1 LPPNQQKKQTQNKP
15 KTNPIYE
22 SKQRRK
28 DIVVI
33 LLETIRMMIMST
45 NEDNITD
52 WFAAQAQAAPGLDRF
67 PIGIGDDM
75 AQLKLTEDASVLITT
90 DMLLDGSHFD
100 LNTTSIAQAAYKAMS
115 ASLSDCAAMATVPLC
130 AVAAVGLPVDFGQEK
145 LKELHAGIV
154 RAGRAFDCT
163 LIGGDITKW
172 QGDGKLAIC
181 VTMLSKPSAHHPP
194 VRRDGAVEADVICVT
209 GTLGGSLAGKHLTF
223 TPRVNEALA
232 LTKLTVINAMIDIT
246 DGLSTD
252 LNRIC
257 SKSHVSAVI
266 EAAAIPLSDE
276 AKNAPDPLKAA
287 LNDGEDFELLFTLS
301 AENYDRLS
309 EKWDNVTAITKIGQ
323 VTAAGRMRIIGL
335 DGKESILEPRGFD
348 HL

>member
-1 LPPNQQKKQTQNKP
+1 
-15 KTNPIYE
+15 
-22 SKQRRK
+22 
-28 DIVVI
+28 
-33 LLETIRMMIMST
+33 MIMST

-52 WFAAQAQAAPGLDRF
+52 WFAAQGQAAPGLDRF

-75 AQLKLTEDASVLITT
+75 AQVSLSGDASVLVTT

-100 LNTTSIAQAAYKAMS
+100 LNTTSITQAAYKAMS

-130 AVAAVGLPVDFGQEK
+130 AVAAVGLPDGFGEEQ

-154 RAGRAFDCT
+154 RSGRAFDCT

-172 QGDGKLAIC
+172 KGPGKLAIC
-181 VTMLSKPSAHHPP
+181 VTMLSKPSPHHPP
-194 VRRDGAVEADVICVT
+194 VRRDGAKDGDVICVT
-209 GTLGGSLAGKHLTF
+209 GTLGGSLAGKHLAF

-232 LTKLTVINAMIDIT
+232 LTKITVINAMIDIT
-246 DGLSTD
+246 DGLSSD

-257 SKSHVSAVI
+257 SKSQVSAVI

-276 AKNAPDPLKAA
+276 AKNAADPLKAA

-301 AENYDRLS
+301 ADGYERLC
-309 EKWDNVTAITKIGQ
+309 EKWDNATAITKIGT
-323 VTAAGRMRIIGL
+323 VTAAEAERMRIIGS
-335 DGKESILEPRGFD
+335 DGQGSILEPGGFD

>member
-1 LPPNQQKKQTQNKP
+1 
-15 KTNPIYE
+15 
-22 SKQRRK
+22 
-28 DIVVI
+28 
-33 LLETIRMMIMST
+33 MSS

-52 WFAAQAQAAPGLDRF
+52 WFAEQGESAPGLDRF

-75 AQLKLTEDASVLITT
+75 AQVSLSGGASVLVTT

-100 LNTTSIAQAAYKAMS
+100 LNTVSIEQAAYKAMS

-130 AVAAVGLPVDFGQEK
+130 AVAAVGLPPDFGESK
-145 LKELHAGIV
+145 LKELHGGIV
-154 RAGRAFDCT
+154 RSGRAFDCT

-172 QGDGKLAIC
+172 KSDGKLAIC
-181 VTMLSKPSAHHPP
+181 VTMLSKPSGYHDP
-194 VRRDGAVEADVICVT
+194 VKRSGATVGDIVCVT

-223 TPRVNEALA
+223 VPRVNEALR
-232 LTKLTVINAMIDIT
+232 LTELTVINAMLDIT

-257 SKSHVSAVI
+257 KQSGVGAVI

-276 AKNAPDPLKAA
+276 AKMGGDPLNAA

-301 AENYDRLS
+301 TDSYERIC
-309 EKWDNVTAITKIGQ
+309 EKWDCTTAITKIGHVVSHEQ
-323 VTAAGRMRIIGL
+323 PRMRIIGS
-335 DGKESILEPRGFD
+335 DGTESILEPGGFD